1 MAGYSGTP
9 LARKLGITEGT
20 RFSVVGA
27 PPGFAIPDLP
37 PKVVMSHD
45 EADTVLVFCVD
56 RSELARRLPEALH
69 RIPASG
75 SVWVAWPKR
84 ASGVPTDLSFAVVQE
99 AGLSAGVVDTKV
111 AAIDATWSGLRFMVR
126 QGDRPTW
133 RS

>member
-9 LARKLGITEGT
+9 LARKLGISEGT
-20 RFSVVGA
+20 RFSLVGA
-27 PPGFAIPDLP
+27 QPGFAIPDLP
-37 PKVVMSHD
+37 PAVVLSRD
-45 EADTVLVFCVD
+45 EADTILVFCVD
-56 RSELARRLPEALH
+56 RSELASRLREALG

-75 SVWVAWPKR
+75 SVWVAWPKK

-111 AAIDATWSGLRFMVR
+111 AAIDDTWSSLRFMVR
-126 QGDRPTW
+126 AVDRPTW